1 MNGGLVVA
9 YLIKGVSGVWRCITM
24 LMIAAFASQSY
35 AQHLDLD
42 TYRALTSDFKS
53 FRVGEPISVI
63 VIEATSAESSAGT
76 GLQRDVNVFAE
87 ATDSVAS
94 ISAGFGLGADSNGS
108 GRTERSGMVRTQ
120 MSVRIVEVLLD
131 DLYRIG
137 GQHTLKI
144 NDEVQVVTVT
154 GLIKGK
160 DVSKDNSI
168 LSYKIADAIIQVSGK
183 GDVSSANRQN
193 IFFRALDWLGVL

>member
-1 MNGGLVVA
+1 MNGGVVVA
-9 YLIKGVSGVWRCITM
+9 YLIKGESGVWRCITG
-24 LMIAAFASQSY
+24 LMIVAFASQSY

-76 GLQRDVNVFAE
+76 GLQKDVNVFAE

-131 DLYRIG
+131 DLYRIS